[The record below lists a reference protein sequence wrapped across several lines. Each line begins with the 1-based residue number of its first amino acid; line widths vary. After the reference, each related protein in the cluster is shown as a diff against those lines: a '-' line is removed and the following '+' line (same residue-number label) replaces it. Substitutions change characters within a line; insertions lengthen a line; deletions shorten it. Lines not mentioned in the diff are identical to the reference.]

1 MKRQI
6 QHFKAAMAQFNQ
18 IRAALALTTP
28 LERDAAMAK
37 VRPLV
42 HRGKGKGVNA
52 KRHNAAAGRS
62 RYSPHQGERECE
74 RRRVGGFAYA
84 RRKKLQ

>member
-18 IRAALALTTP
+18 IRAALALIDP
-28 LERDAAMAK
+28 IARNAALAK
-37 VRPLV
+37 IKPLV

-62 RYSPHQGERECE
+62 RYMPHQGHRECE
-74 RRRVGGFAYA
+74 RRRIGGFAG
-84 RRKKLQ
+84 K